1 MAQEQNNGSV
11 VSKEPKA
18 KSSDEIKAAFE
29 FLPLV
34 QDFLDSCMASGSVNK
49 KLVARF
55 ERQSETK
62 LDETLKFIQALP
74 YIDKSIHELKQKRDI
89 LKMEL
94 KRKKTVK

>member
-1 MAQEQNNGSV
+1 MAQKQTKVNPET
-11 VSKEPKA
+11 KEPKA

-34 QDFLDSCMASGSVNK
+34 QDFLDSCMASGGVNK

-55 ERQSETK
+55 ERQTETK
-62 LDETLKFIQALP
+62 LDETLKFIEALP
-74 YIDKSIHELKQKRDI
+74 FIDKSIHELKQKRDI

-94 KRKKTVK
+94 KRKKTVN